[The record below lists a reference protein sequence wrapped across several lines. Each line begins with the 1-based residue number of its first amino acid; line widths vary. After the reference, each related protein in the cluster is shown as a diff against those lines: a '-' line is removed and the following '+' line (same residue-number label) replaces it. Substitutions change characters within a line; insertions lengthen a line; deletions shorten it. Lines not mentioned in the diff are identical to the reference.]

1 MSARI
6 LTDGEREIITEL
18 NADAWEP
25 QEGPELSGEWCYGC
39 DNPREECHCRPVG
52 AGGRVSRRETA
63 KRALS
68 KALELRPVVLRV
80 DNDFFAVASSE
91 PGHGYLLERDPAT
104 GDLYCPCL
112 ASEYGATC
120 YHRAALGLFLGTIP
134 ASWLPTVQGDEHA
147 RRAS

>member
-1 MSARI
+1 MRN

-18 NADAWEP
+18 NADAGTVDGDYP
-25 QEGPELSGEWCYGC
+25 DYSGDWCHGC
-39 DNPREECHCRPVG
+39 DNPVEECHCSPHQ
-52 AGGRVSRRETA
+52 ARRETA
-63 KRALS
+63 ERAIA

-91 PGHGYLLERDPAT
+91 LGHGYLLERDPQT
-104 GDLYCPCL
+104 GDLYCPCK
-112 ASEYGATC
+112 AAEFAGCC

-134 ASWLPTVQGDEHA
+134 ASWLPGAHADERA

>member
-1 MSARI
+1 MARI
-6 LTDGEREIITEL
+6 LTDGEREIIAEL

-25 QEGPELSGEWCYGC
+25 QEGTELSGEWCHGC
-39 DNPREECHCRPVG
+39 DNPQEECHCSPRQV
-52 AGGRVSRRETA
+52 RRETA
-63 KRALS
+63 ERALH

-112 ASEYGATC
+112 ASEYGTAC